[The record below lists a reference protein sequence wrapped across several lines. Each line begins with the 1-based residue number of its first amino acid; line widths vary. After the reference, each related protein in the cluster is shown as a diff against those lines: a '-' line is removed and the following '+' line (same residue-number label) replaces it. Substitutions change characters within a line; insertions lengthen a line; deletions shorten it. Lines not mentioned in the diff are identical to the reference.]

1 MSGGRSKWLSVDVIV
16 SVRIALFWSM
26 QISVILLE
34 HITALMVTSAPIVS
48 DAARCLVERPDV

>member
-34 HITALMVTSAPIVS
+34 HITALMVTSALI
-48 DAARCLVERPDV
+48 APDVTQSLKV